1 MKVIEHDFSDF
12 LHTYNLQNLPI
23 LAKKEVL
30 VNKEIDTE
38 EIGRPDKQMSF
49 TVFFLAVTLIIIGIL
64 VLLYLLNKKSNPT
77 KQVIDKH
84 KNSHG
89 KS

>member
-23 LAKKEVL
+23 LAKKEVITHE
-30 VNKEIDTE
+30 NIDSE
-38 EIGRPDKQMSF
+38 AIGEPDKQMSF
-49 TVFFLAVTLIIIGIL
+49 TVFFLAVTLILIGIL
-64 VLLYLLNKKSNPT
+64 VLLYLLNKKNNPT

>member
-30 VNKEIDTE
+30 VNEEINE
-38 EIGRPDKQMSF
+38 EAIGRPDKQMSL
-49 TVFFLAVTLIIIGIL
+49 TLFFLAVTIILIAIL
-64 VLLYLLNKKSNPT
+64 VLIFLLNKTSNPT

-84 KNSHG
+84 KKSHG